1 MLLHQAAEGA
11 GATEAAAY
19 TAALNSIV
27 EVVKTKAASSEAL
40 DLTSTADLA
49 LIKTQVKTEVASTAG
64 VNTTAFNALADDTAT
79 AVENVNTKIDSITD
93 TDLTSDASKSI
104 FSTTQVLADQVKT
117 AAAAEVSS
125 SGTGNITFTDASV
138 VNTAASNKAPTNITL
153 SKNAISEAASSL
165 VIGTLTTADS
175 DQTTGVKFKYA
186 LAEVTG
192 SDYAAFSINQS
203 TGELSLKAQPDYE
216 TKSSYSVTILSTDEG
231 GKTFSKS
238 FTVSITDASESPTLT
253 VPTGGS
259 VTEDATTST
268 ITGSLVG
275 SDPEDDSL
283 TYSVVG
289 STPSSGSYSV
299 TGTYG
304 TLVLNASTGAYTYT
318 LNNSATAVQALGA
331 SSSETETFSVK
342 VSDGTNTPAAQ
353 NLVFTIKGAND
364 APSSVALDS
373 TSVVENSAGAIVG
386 ALSGSDAEGTSVSY
400 SVASSG
406 DGASFEID
414 SSNNLKLKSSVS
426 ADRETKSTYSVT
438 VDASDGDATTSK
450 SFTISVGDVDEAP
463 TLTVPTGGSVTEDA
477 TTSTITGSLVGSD
490 PEDDSLTYS
499 VVGSTPSS
507 GSYSVTG
514 TYGTL
519 VLNASTGAY
528 TYTLNN
534 SATAVQALG
543 ASSSETETFSVKVS
557 DGTNTPAAQ
566 NLVFT
571 IKGAN
576 DAPSSVA
583 LDSTSVVENSA
594 GAIVGALSGSDA
606 EGTSVSYSVASSGD
620 GASFEIDSSNNLKLK
635 SSVSADRETKS
646 TYSVTV
652 DASDGDATT
661 SKSFTISVGDVDEAP
676 TLTVPTGGSVT
687 EDATTSTITGSLV
700 GSDPEDDSLT
710 YSVVGSTPS
719 SGSYSVTGTYGTL
732 VLNASTGA
740 YTYTLNNSAT
750 AVQALGASSSETE
763 TFSVK
768 VSDGTN
774 TPAAQNLVFTIKG
787 ANDAPTITVS
797 GLTSIA
803 ENSTNAVAATVS
815 SSDAEDGSKTVTL
828 SGTGRD
834 DAKFEVV
841 DGKLR
846 IKTSADYETQDTYQ
860 VQLKVTDDAG
870 VAVLKNLEFGVT
882 DVAEAISGSVVDG
895 YVAGATIFQD
905 LDNDNVLDSG
915 EAYTTT
921 SATGAFTLTGIVASK
936 TAPLKMISGFD
947 IGTNQPIVTS
957 LGVPTNIT
965 GTAVASPIATIAAT
979 NQANNSDVSLTHV
992 VDRVATYFNISE
1004 TSQANINILNDDP
1017 ITKLTDSSSDV
1028 VSAAKDV
1035 FEANQFIMGLTH
1047 ISEKAGKYL
1056 ADQIDAAIQNA
1067 GDNSY
1072 GTYAG
1077 GSVSAYEKLGADAF
1091 LDTAGSHVMT
1101 PITPTTANAFQISS
1115 AQIEWHDY
1123 DPTLALDV
1131 TNRVV
1136 SSTSGSTVSLGSE
1149 AVKLN
1154 VQNLINAANTSG
1166 TYKSPKLSF
1175 ELLNIPNGSGSGTVN
1190 FILIDG
1196 TDGTRSSGERQV
1208 YLDVDVNWTGDG
1220 ETATITMPTQTLS
1233 GYYLTASDLRVDFTL
1248 SNLDDDTI
1256 SITQGRSYTDG
1267 DYPATLEIRLASVID
1282 KLESVGSISLLKEG
1296 TFNLSVSTDLPLKD
1310 SNDVTVT
1317 KLQTNLQLVDDTPLE
1332 VFVEDAT
1339 YFEDDASPTTTIYL
1353 NRVHTEDITITYNVA
1368 VTGSDNATAGSD
1380 FTGQTS
1386 KTVTILAGLTSVT
1399 VALPIL
1405 ADSSVESAE
1414 TFSVVATSASA
1425 GSLKKA
1431 TGTVTIDDSD
1441 TTVSTSGE
1449 LDSLAA
1455 DVVSD
1460 LATDIGAAL
1469 LTAYQTA
1476 ASSASKSLSA
1486 TSSDISTAAAAVTPG
1501 LTTVMK
1507 AFYGIVA
1514 AEITSAVSSNSAA
1527 ADFAQALMT
1536 ANSATKLFDPST
1548 IIGTYING
1556 NGTYIGSNNLS
1567 SLTAAIQSEYNTF
1580 KTYAVETVG
1589 DVFGTDTAANFAG
1602 AVVNMLTTGND
1613 KETLTSASE
1622 IIPTFDGTDTVYAAA
1637 GNDKIIG
1644 GSGVDTFYG
1653 QDGNDHLYGYRGND
1667 VLDGGDGND
1676 RIVGGL
1682 GDDTISGGAGNDYV
1696 LAQEVTIQSQQ
1707 AQAQMRFLGA
1717 LGDDVITVDGAGN
1730 KTIDGGTGTDSLTIS
1745 LVELRV

>member
-1 MLLHQAAEGA
+1 MFRLLE
-11 GATEAAAY
+11 
-19 TAALNSIV
+19 
-27 EVVKTKAASSEAL
+27 
-40 DLTSTADLA
+40 
-49 LIKTQVKTEVASTAG
+49 
-64 VNTTAFNALADDTAT
+64 
-79 AVENVNTKIDSITD
+79 
-93 TDLTSDASKSI
+93 
-104 FSTTQVLADQVKT
+104 
-117 AAAAEVSS
+117 
-125 SGTGNITFTDASV
+125 
-138 VNTAASNKAPTNITL
+138 
-153 SKNAISEAASSL
+153 
-165 VIGTLTTADS
+165 
-175 DQTTGVKFKYA
+175 
-186 LAEVTG
+186 
-192 SDYAAFSINQS
+192 
-203 TGELSLKAQPDYE
+203 
-216 TKSSYSVTILSTDEG
+216 
-231 GKTFSKS
+231 
-238 FTVSITDASESPTLT
+238 
-253 VPTGGS
+253 
-259 VTEDATTST
+259 
-268 ITGSLVG
+268 
-275 SDPEDDSL
+275 
-283 TYSVVG
+283 
-289 STPSSGSYSV
+289 
-299 TGTYG
+299 
-304 TLVLNASTGAYTYT
+304 
-318 LNNSATAVQALGA
+318 
-331 SSSETETFSVK
+331 
-342 VSDGTNTPAAQ
+342 
-353 NLVFTIKGAND
+353 
-364 APSSVALDS
+364 
-373 TSVVENSAGAIVG
+373 
-386 ALSGSDAEGTSVSY
+386 
-400 SVASSG
+400 
-406 DGASFEID
+406 
-414 SSNNLKLKSSVS
+414 
-426 ADRETKSTYSVT
+426 
-438 VDASDGDATTSK
+438 
-450 SFTISVGDVDEAP
+450 
-463 TLTVPTGGSVTEDA
+463 
-477 TTSTITGSLVGSD
+477 
-490 PEDDSLTYS
+490 
-499 VVGSTPSS
+499 
-507 GSYSVTG
+507 
-514 TYGTL
+514 
-519 VLNASTGAY
+519 
-528 TYTLNN
+528 
-534 SATAVQALG
+534 
-543 ASSSETETFSVKVS
+543 
-557 DGTNTPAAQ
+557 
-566 NLVFT
+566 
-571 IKGAN
+571 
-576 DAPSSVA
+576 
-583 LDSTSVVENSA
+583 
-594 GAIVGALSGSDA
+594 
-606 EGTSVSYSVASSGD
+606 
-620 GASFEIDSSNNLKLK
+620 
-635 SSVSADRETKS
+635 
-646 TYSVTV
+646 
-652 DASDGDATT
+652 
-661 SKSFTISVGDVDEAP
+661 
-676 TLTVPTGGSVT
+676 
-687 EDATTSTITGSLV
+687 
-700 GSDPEDDSLT
+700 
-710 YSVVGSTPS
+710 
-719 SGSYSVTGTYGTL
+719 
-732 VLNASTGA
+732 
-740 YTYTLNNSAT
+740 
-750 AVQALGASSSETE
+750 ASSSETE

-834 DAKFEVV
+834 DAKFEIV

-882 DVAEAISGSVVDG
+882 DVAEAISGSVIDG

-947 IGTNQPIVTS
+947 IGTNQAIVTS

-1101 PITPTTANAFQISS
+1101 PITPTTVNAFQISS

-1175 ELLNIPNGSGSGTVN
+1175 ELLNVPNGSGSGTVN

-1476 ASSASKSLSA
+1476 ATSASKSLSA

-1567 SLTAAIQSEYNTF
+1567 SLTAAIQSEYDTF

-1676 RIVGGL
+1676 R
-1682 GDDTISGGAGNDYV
+1682 DCWW
-1696 LAQEVTIQSQQ
+1696 
-1707 AQAQMRFLGA
+1707 
-1717 LGDDVITVDGAGN
+1717 
-1730 KTIDGGTGTDSLTIS
+1730 
-1745 LVELRV
+1745 LRR

>member
-1 MLLHQAAEGA
+1 M
-11 GATEAAAY
+11 
-19 TAALNSIV
+19 
-27 EVVKTKAASSEAL
+27 
-40 DLTSTADLA
+40 
-49 LIKTQVKTEVASTAG
+49 
-64 VNTTAFNALADDTAT
+64 
-79 AVENVNTKIDSITD
+79 
-93 TDLTSDASKSI
+93 
-104 FSTTQVLADQVKT
+104 
-117 AAAAEVSS
+117 
-125 SGTGNITFTDASV
+125 
-138 VNTAASNKAPTNITL
+138 
-153 SKNAISEAASSL
+153 
-165 VIGTLTTADS
+165 DS
-175 DQTTGVKFKYA
+175 DQSSGVAFTYKIAEITG
-186 LAEVTG
+186 TDH
-192 SDYAAFSINQS
+192 SAFSINQS
-203 TGELSLKAQPDYE
+203 TGELSMKAQPDYDA
-216 TKSSYSVTILSTDEG
+216 KASYTLTILSTDAG

-238 FTVSITDASESPTLT
+238 FTVA
-253 VPTGGS
+253 
-259 VTEDATTST
+259 VTENEKP
-268 ITGSLVG
+268 V
-275 SDPEDDSL
+275 
-283 TYSVVG
+283 
-289 STPSSGSYSV
+289 
-299 TGTYG
+299 
-304 TLVLNASTGAYTYT
+304 
-318 LNNSATAVQALGA
+318 
-331 SSSETETFSVK
+331 
-342 VSDGTNTPAAQ
+342 
-353 NLVFTIKGAND
+353 
-364 APSSVALDS
+364 
-373 TSVVENSAGAIVG
+373 
-386 ALSGSDAEGTSVSY
+386 
-400 SVASSG
+400 
-406 DGASFEID
+406 
-414 SSNNLKLKSSVS
+414 
-426 ADRETKSTYSVT
+426 
-438 VDASDGDATTSK
+438 
-450 SFTISVGDVDEAP
+450 
-463 TLTVPTGGSVTEDA
+463 
-477 TTSTITGSLVGSD
+477 
-490 PEDDSLTYS
+490 
-499 VVGSTPSS
+499 
-507 GSYSVTG
+507 
-514 TYGTL
+514 
-519 VLNASTGAY
+519 
-528 TYTLNN
+528 
-534 SATAVQALG
+534 
-543 ASSSETETFSVKVS
+543 
-557 DGTNTPAAQ
+557 
-566 NLVFT
+566 
-571 IKGAN
+571 
-576 DAPSSVA
+576 
-583 LDSTSVVENSA
+583 
-594 GAIVGALSGSDA
+594 
-606 EGTSVSYSVASSGD
+606 
-620 GASFEIDSSNNLKLK
+620 
-635 SSVSADRETKS
+635 
-646 TYSVTV
+646 
-652 DASDGDATT
+652 
-661 SKSFTISVGDVDEAP
+661 
-676 TLTVPTGGSVT
+676 
-687 EDATTSTITGSLV
+687 
-700 GSDPEDDSLT
+700 
-710 YSVVGSTPS
+710 
-719 SGSYSVTGTYGTL
+719 
-732 VLNASTGA
+732 
-740 YTYTLNNSAT
+740 
-750 AVQALGASSSETE
+750 
-763 TFSVK
+763 
-768 VSDGTN
+768 
-774 TPAAQNLVFTIKG
+774 
-787 ANDAPTITVS
+787 ITVS
-797 GLTSIA
+797 SLTSIA
-803 ENSTNAVAATVS
+803 ENSTNALVATVVGT
-815 SSDAEDGSKTVTL
+815 DAEDGTLTVTL
-828 SGTGRD
+828 SGNGRD
-834 DAKFEVV
+834 DAKFEIV

-882 DVAEAISGSVVDG
+882 DVAEAISGFVVDG

-947 IGTNQPIVTS
+947 IGTNQAIVTS

-1056 ADQIDAAIQNA
+1056 ADQIDTAIQNA

-1248 SNLDDDTI
+1248 SNLDDDVI
-1256 SITQGRSYTDG
+1256 SITQDRSYTDG
-1267 DYPATLEIRLASVID
+1267 DYPSTLEIRLASVID

-1296 TFNLSVSTDLPLKD
+1296 TFNLSVTTDLPLKD

-1317 KLQTNLQLVDDTPLE
+1317 KFQTNLQLVDDTPLE

-1339 YFEDDASPTTTIYL
+1339 YFEDDTSPTTTVHL
-1353 NRVHTEDITITYNVA
+1353 NRVHTEDITITYNIE

-1380 FTGQTS
+1380 FTGQS
-1386 KTVTILAGLTSVT
+1386 SQTVTILAGLTSVT
-1399 VALPIL
+1399 VALPVL

-1414 TFSVVATSASA
+1414 TFSVVATSTSA

-1441 TTVSTSGE
+1441 TTVSTTGE
-1449 LDSLAA
+1449 LDSLAS

-1476 ASSASKSLSA
+1476 ATSASQSLSA
-1486 TSSDISTAAAAVTPG
+1486 SSSDISTAAAAVTPG
-1501 LTTVMK
+1501 LTIVLK

-1527 ADFAQALMT
+1527 DDFAQALMT

-1556 NGTYIGSNNLS
+1556 NGTYIGANDLS
-1567 SLTAAIQSEYNTF
+1567 SLTAAIQSEYDTF

-1613 KETLTSASE
+1613 TQTFTDASE
-1622 IIPTFDGTDTVYAAA
+1622 IIPTFDGTDTVYAAG

-1696 LAQEVTIQSQQ
+1696 LAQT
-1707 AQAQMRFLGA
+1707 
-1717 LGDDVITVDGAGN
+1717 GDD
-1730 KTIDGGTGTDSLTIS
+1730 SIS
-1745 LVELRV
+1745 T

>member
-1 MLLHQAAEGA
+1 M
-11 GATEAAAY
+11 
-19 TAALNSIV
+19 
-27 EVVKTKAASSEAL
+27 
-40 DLTSTADLA
+40 
-49 LIKTQVKTEVASTAG
+49 
-64 VNTTAFNALADDTAT
+64 
-79 AVENVNTKIDSITD
+79 
-93 TDLTSDASKSI
+93 
-104 FSTTQVLADQVKT
+104 
-117 AAAAEVSS
+117 
-125 SGTGNITFTDASV
+125 
-138 VNTAASNKAPTNITL
+138 
-153 SKNAISEAASSL
+153 
-165 VIGTLTTADS
+165 
-175 DQTTGVKFKYA
+175 
-186 LAEVTG
+186 
-192 SDYAAFSINQS
+192 
-203 TGELSLKAQPDYE
+203 
-216 TKSSYSVTILSTDEG
+216 
-231 GKTFSKS
+231 
-238 FTVSITDASESPTLT
+238 
-253 VPTGGS
+253 
-259 VTEDATTST
+259 
-268 ITGSLVG
+268 
-275 SDPEDDSL
+275 
-283 TYSVVG
+283 
-289 STPSSGSYSV
+289 
-299 TGTYG
+299 
-304 TLVLNASTGAYTYT
+304 
-318 LNNSATAVQALGA
+318 
-331 SSSETETFSVK
+331 
-342 VSDGTNTPAAQ
+342 
-353 NLVFTIKGAND
+353 
-364 APSSVALDS
+364 
-373 TSVVENSAGAIVG
+373 
-386 ALSGSDAEGTSVSY
+386 
-400 SVASSG
+400 
-406 DGASFEID
+406 
-414 SSNNLKLKSSVS
+414 
-426 ADRETKSTYSVT
+426 
-438 VDASDGDATTSK
+438 
-450 SFTISVGDVDEAP
+450 
-463 TLTVPTGGSVTEDA
+463 
-477 TTSTITGSLVGSD
+477 
-490 PEDDSLTYS
+490 
-499 VVGSTPSS
+499 
-507 GSYSVTG
+507 
-514 TYGTL
+514 
-519 VLNASTGAY
+519 
-528 TYTLNN
+528 
-534 SATAVQALG
+534 
-543 ASSSETETFSVKVS
+543 
-557 DGTNTPAAQ
+557 
-566 NLVFT
+566 
-571 IKGAN
+571 
-576 DAPSSVA
+576 
-583 LDSTSVVENSA
+583 
-594 GAIVGALSGSDA
+594 
-606 EGTSVSYSVASSGD
+606 
-620 GASFEIDSSNNLKLK
+620 
-635 SSVSADRETKS
+635 
-646 TYSVTV
+646 
-652 DASDGDATT
+652 
-661 SKSFTISVGDVDEAP
+661 
-676 TLTVPTGGSVT
+676 
-687 EDATTSTITGSLV
+687 
-700 GSDPEDDSLT
+700 
-710 YSVVGSTPS
+710 
-719 SGSYSVTGTYGTL
+719 
-732 VLNASTGA
+732 
-740 YTYTLNNSAT
+740 
-750 AVQALGASSSETE
+750 
-763 TFSVK
+763 
-768 VSDGTN
+768 
-774 TPAAQNLVFTIKG
+774 
-787 ANDAPTITVS
+787 S

-947 IGTNQPIVTS
+947 IGTNQAIVTS

-1556 NGTYIGSNNLS
+1556 NGTYIGSNDLS
-1567 SLTAAIQSEYNTF
+1567 SLTAAIQSEYDTF

-1589 DVFGTDTAANFAG
+1589 DVFGADTAANFAG

-1676 RIVGGL
+1676 KIVGGL
-1682 GDDTISGGAGNDYV
+1682 GDDIILGGVGNDYV
-1696 LAQEVTIQSQQ
+1696 LAQ
-1707 AQAQMRFLGA
+1707 G
-1717 LGDDVITVDGAGN
+1717 GDDTISTGTGTDEVLGGSGDDAITVDGAGD
-1730 KTIDGGTGTDSLTIS
+1730 KTINGGTGTDSLNISSISNLSSASELILANDGTSFTITLSDGSVISTSNLEDFKVSGVDYGVYDYRAYEIGGGTTGGVRGVFLDSATGAAYLAKSAITNSGSTTYYGGRMLNNVVDGVTVTSVKGTDLADEFGNSGQTWNNVSVDLGGGDDFSYKTAFGNNANISWGAGDDIAQIKMSASDLSS
-1745 LVELRV
+1745 LNMTNFDGGSGSDTLYFAESTLTSGYTLDLTEGGATNFENITGSDAAETINGDANANILKGGKGFDKIYGLGGDDTIYSQTSSGASGISDNSELYGGDGDDTIYGSDGDDLIDGGKGSDTITTGNGSDQIILRARDGGDALSDADIITDFTDGSDDFGLTTSLSFGDLTRTQGTGDYANDTIIKYGSEYLAILRNIDVSLLTEADFEDVDIA